1 MIGAAMYPKSSTIYG
16 SVIPGSE
23 FIRSLVRQGTISQ
36 DAARRLKWF
45 DYYRTCEDARLTCR
59 HFGISPQ
66 TFYRWKNRFDP
77 YDLTTLEAWSR
88 RPHHVR
94 KPLTP
99 APIEDRILELR
110 TKYPRW
116 GKDKLVVLLRR
127 EGIRVSTSTVGRVMK
142 RLKDRGVLVEPVNVR
157 QAKEARKR
165 RRKPRYAIRKPEGY
179 RVTTPGDLI
188 QVDTLQIHLK
198 GNDRRWQFSSR
209 DLISRWDVSRAYRN
223 ASSFAAALF
232 LEYMERKFPFPV
244 RAIQI
249 DGGSEFKKHFEEAC
263 RERGIRLFI
272 IPPRTPKLQ
281 GYVESANKT
290 HRVEFY
296 EVEDIGLKM
305 EEHNKQ
311 LEEWDKV
318 YNTIRP
324 HQSLDYLTPAE
335 YYQGWLKTHPQ
346 PAVSLM

>member
-1 MIGAAMYPKSSTIYG
+1 MYLKPTRTYG
-16 SVIPGSE
+16 SLIPGSE
-23 FIRSLVRQGTISQ
+23 YLRDLIRQGTISQ
-36 DAARRLKWF
+36 EGAKRLRWM
-45 DYYRTCEDARLTCR
+45 DHYGRCGNARLTCR
-59 HFGISPQ
+59 HFGISAQ
-66 TFYRWKNRFDP
+66 TFYRWKSRFDP
-77 YDLTTLEAWSR
+77 YDLTTLEASSR
-88 RPHHVR
+88 RPLHVR
-94 KPLTP
+94 QPLVP
-99 APIEDRILELR
+99 ASVQDRILALR

-116 GKDKLVVLLRR
+116 GKDKLVVLVRKA
-127 EGIRVSTSTVGRVMK
+127 GSSVSTSTVGRVLK

-165 RRKPRYAIRKPEGY
+165 RRRPRYAIRRPEGY
-179 RVTTPGDLI
+179 VIKAPGDLI
-188 QVDTLQIHLK
+188 QVDTLQIHLR

-209 DLISRWDVSRAYRN
+209 DLISRWDVSQAFRN

-232 LEYMERKFPFPV
+232 LEYMERKFPFPI

-263 RERGIRLFI
+263 RIRRIRLFI

-296 EVEDIGLKM
+296 EVEDIAWKM
-305 EEHNKQ
+305 EDHNKQ
-311 LEEWDKV
+311 LEQWDRT

-324 HQSLDYLTPAE
+324 HQSLDYKTPAE
-335 YYQGWLKTHPQ
+335 YYQAWLKLHPQ
-346 PAVSLM
+346 PNVSLM

>member
-1 MIGAAMYPKSSTIYG
+1 MYLRSSTIYG
-16 SVIPGSE
+16 SIVPGAE
-23 FIRSLVRQGTISQ
+23 YIRSLVRQGAISP
-36 DAARRLKWF
+36 AAAQRLKWL
-45 DYYRTCEDARLTCR
+45 DYYSKCRDARLTCR
-59 HFGISPQ
+59 HFDISPQ
-66 TFYRWKNRFDP
+66 TFYRWKNRFDR
-77 YDLTTLEAWSR
+77 YDLTTLEAESR
-88 RPHHVR
+88 RPHRVR
-94 KPLTP
+94 QPMTP
-99 APIEDRILELR
+99 ASVQDRILELR

-116 GKDKLVVLLRR
+116 GKDKLVVLLRK

-165 RRKPRYAIRKPEGY
+165 RRRPRYAIRKPGGY
-179 RVTTPGDLI
+179 RVISPGDLI
-188 QVDTLQIHLK
+188 QLDTLQVHLK
-198 GNDRRWQFSSR
+198 GNDRRWQFSAR

-263 RERGIRLFI
+263 QLRGIRLFI
-272 IPPRTPKLQ
+272 IPPHSPKLQ

-296 EVEDIGLKM
+296 EVEDIALRM
-305 EEHNKQ
+305 EDHNKQ

-324 HQSLDYLTPAE
+324 HQSLDYQTPAE
-335 YYQGWLKTHPQ
+335 YYQAWLNAHPQ
-346 PAVSLM
+346 HAVSLM

>member
-1 MIGAAMYPKSSTIYG
+1 M
-16 SVIPGSE
+16 
-23 FIRSLVRQGTISQ
+23 
-36 DAARRLKWF
+36 
-45 DYYRTCEDARLTCR
+45 
-59 HFGISPQ
+59 
-66 TFYRWKNRFDP
+66 
-77 YDLTTLEAWSR
+77 
-88 RPHHVR
+88 
-94 KPLTP
+94 
-99 APIEDRILELR
+99 
-110 TKYPRW
+110 
-116 GKDKLVVLLRR
+116 VLLRR
-127 EGIRVSTSTVGRVMK
+127 KGIRVSTSTVGRVMK

-165 RRKPRYAIRKPEGY
+165 RRRPRYAIRKPEGY
-179 RVTTPGDLI
+179 RVTAPGDLI

-249 DGGSEFKKHFEEAC
+249 DGGSEFKNHFEESC

-318 YNTIRP
+318 YNHIRP

>member
-1 MIGAAMYPKSSTIYG
+1 MYLRSSRIYG
-16 SVIPGSE
+16 SLVPGAE
-23 FIRSLVRQGTISQ
+23 YIRSLVRQGTISQ
-36 DAARRLKWF
+36 DAAKRLKWF
-45 DYYRTCEDARLTCR
+45 DYYAQCGDARLTCR

-66 TFYRWKNRFDP
+66 TFYRWKNRFDS
-77 YDLTTLEAWSR
+77 YDLITLEAASR
-88 RPHHVR
+88 RPHRVR
-94 KPLTP
+94 QPMTP
-99 APIEDRILELR
+99 APVQNRILELR

-127 EGIRVSTSTVGRVMK
+127 EGLRVSTSTVGRVMK
-142 RLKDRGVLVEPVNVR
+142 RLKDRGILVEPLNVR
-157 QAKEARKR
+157 QAKEARR
-165 RRKPRYAIRKPEGY
+165 RRRRPRYAIRKPEGY
-179 RVTTPGDLI
+179 RVTSPGDLI

-209 DLISRWDVSRAYRN
+209 DLITRWDVSRAYRN
-223 ASSFAAALF
+223 ASSYAAALF
-232 LEYMERKFPFPV
+232 LEYLERKFPRPV

-272 IPPRTPKLQ
+272 IPPRSPKLQ

-296 EVEDIGLKM
+296 EVEDIALSM
-305 EEHNKQ
+305 EDHNKQ
-311 LEEWDKV
+311 LEEWDRV

-324 HQSLDYLTPAE
+324 HQSLDYQTPAE
-335 YYQGWLKTHPQ
+335 YYQAWLKIHPQ
-346 PAVSLM
+346 STVSLM

>member
-1 MIGAAMYPKSSTIYG
+1 MYLKPTRTYG
-16 SVIPGSE
+16 SLIPGSE
-23 FIRSLVRQGTISQ
+23 YLRGLVRQGTISPEG
-36 DAARRLKWF
+36 AKRLRWM
-45 DYYRTCEDARLTCR
+45 DHYGRYGNARLTCR
-59 HFGISPQ
+59 HFDISAQ

-77 YDLTTLEAWSR
+77 EDLTTLEAESR
-88 RPHHVR
+88 RPRRVR
-94 KPLTP
+94 QPLTP
-99 APIEDRILELR
+99 ARIQDRILELR
-110 TKYPRW
+110 NKYPRW

-165 RRKPRYAIRKPEGY
+165 RRRPRYAIRKPEGY
-179 RVTTPGDLI
+179 RVTAPGDLI
-188 QVDTLQIHLK
+188 QVDTLQIHLQ
-198 GNDRRWQFSSR
+198 GCGRRWQFSSR
-209 DLISRWDVSRAYRN
+209 DLISRWDVSQAYWN
-223 ASSFAAALF
+223 ATSFAAALF

-263 RERGIRLFI
+263 RTRGIRLFI

-296 EVEDIGLKM
+296 EVEDIALNM
-305 EEHNKQ
+305 EDLNTQ
-311 LEEWDKV
+311 LEAWDRT

-324 HQSLDYLTPAE
+324 HQSLDYQTPAE
-335 YYQGWLKTHPQ
+335 YYQAWLKTHPQ
-346 PAVSLM
+346 STVSLM

>member
-1 MIGAAMYPKSSTIYG
+1 MYLKPTTTYG
-16 SVIPGSE
+16 SLIPGSE

-36 DAARRLKWF
+36 DAIRRLRWF
-45 DYYRTCEDARLTCR
+45 DYYDRCKDARLTCR
-59 HFGISPQ
+59 HFGISAQ
-66 TFYRWKNRFDP
+66 TFYRWKNRFDR
-77 YDLTTLEAWSR
+77 YDLTTLEATSR

-99 APIEDRILELR
+99 APVEDRILELR

-116 GKDKLVVLLRR
+116 GKNKLVVLLRR
-127 EGIRVSTSTVGRVMK
+127 EGLQASSSTVGRVMK
-142 RLKDRGVLVEPVNVR
+142 RLKDRGVLVEPLNVR
-157 QAKEARKR
+157 QAREARRR
-165 RRKPRYAIRKPEGY
+165 RRKPRYAIRKPQGY
-179 RVTTPGDLI
+179 RVTAPGDLV
-188 QVDTLQIHLK
+188 QVDTLQIRLQSD
-198 GNDRRWQFSSR
+198 DRRWQFSTR
-209 DLISRWDVSRAYRN
+209 DLISRWDVSRAYRH

-249 DGGSEFKKHFEEAC
+249 DGGSEFKKHFEDAC

-281 GYVESANKT
+281 GYVERANRT
-290 HRVEFY
+290 HREEFY
-296 EVEDIGLKM
+296 EVEDIGLRL

-311 LEEWDKV
+311 LEEWDKT
-318 YNTIRP
+318 YNHIRP

-335 YYQGWLKTHPQ
+335 YYQAWLKNHPQ
-346 PAVSLM
+346 PSVSLM

>member
-1 MIGAAMYPKSSTIYG
+1 MDHYG
-16 SVIPGSE
+16 RYGN
-23 FIRSLVRQGTISQ
+23 
-36 DAARRLKWF
+36 
-45 DYYRTCEDARLTCR
+45 ARLTCR
-59 HFGISPQ
+59 HFDISAQ

-77 YDLTTLEAWSR
+77 EDLTTLEAESR
-88 RPHHVR
+88 RPRRVR
-94 KPLTP
+94 QPLTP
-99 APIEDRILELR
+99 ARIQDRILELR
-110 TKYPRW
+110 NKYPRW

-165 RRKPRYAIRKPEGY
+165 RRRPRYAIRKPEGY
-179 RVTTPGDLI
+179 RVTAPGDLI
-188 QVDTLQIHLK
+188 QVDTLQIHLQ
-198 GNDRRWQFSSR
+198 GCGRRWQFSSR
-209 DLISRWDVSRAYRN
+209 DLISRWDVSQAYWN
-223 ASSFAAALF
+223 ATSFAAALF

-263 RERGIRLFI
+263 RTRGIRLFI

-296 EVEDIGLKM
+296 EVEDIALNM
-305 EEHNKQ
+305 EDLNTQ
-311 LEEWDKV
+311 LEAWDRT

-324 HQSLDYLTPAE
+324 HQSLDYQTPAE
-335 YYQGWLKTHPQ
+335 YYQAWLKTHPQ
-346 PAVSLM
+346 STVSLM

>member
-1 MIGAAMYPKSSTIYG
+1 MDHYG
-16 SVIPGSE
+16 RYGN
-23 FIRSLVRQGTISQ
+23 
-36 DAARRLKWF
+36 
-45 DYYRTCEDARLTCR
+45 ARLTCR
-59 HFGISPQ
+59 HFDISAQ

-77 YDLTTLEAWSR
+77 EDLTTLEAESR
-88 RPHHVR
+88 RPRRVR
-94 KPLTP
+94 QPLTP
-99 APIEDRILELR
+99 ARIQDRILELR
-110 TKYPRW
+110 NKYPRW

-165 RRKPRYAIRKPEGY
+165 RRRPRYAIRKPEGY
-179 RVTTPGDLI
+179 RVTAPGDLI
-188 QVDTLQIHLK
+188 QVDTLQIHLQ
-198 GNDRRWQFSSR
+198 GCGRRWQFSSR
-209 DLISRWDVSRAYRN
+209 DLISRWDVSQAYWN
-223 ASSFAAALF
+223 ATSFAAALF
-232 LEYMERKFPFPV
+232 LEYMEREFPFPV

-263 RERGIRLFI
+263 RTRGIRLFI

-296 EVEDIGLKM
+296 EVEDIALNM
-305 EEHNKQ
+305 EDLNTQ
-311 LEEWDKV
+311 LEAWDRT

-324 HQSLDYLTPAE
+324 HQSLDYQTPAE
-335 YYQGWLKTHPQ
+335 YYQAWLKTHPQ
-346 PAVSLM
+346 STVSLM